1 MKATEQQNPSS
12 ITKERNIDTLSYLLL
27 SKLKPFSKHPFKP
40 YNEEKMLELAKSIK
54 EQGIIVPIL
63 VRPIEDKK
71 HSHEIV
77 AGHNR
82 VKAAQLTGLKK
93 ILCDVR
99 ELDDAQAV
107 ILMVDSNLQRETI
120 LPSEKAY
127 AYKYKLDAIKSQG
140 KRNDLTSAQFVPKSE
155 NMNARDIVGNQ
166 TGENRMQV
174 TRYIRLTNLI
184 PSLLDKVDERKLAF
198 IPAVELS
205 YLGKDEQEWLH
216 DILDREEHF
225 GVPLAIATKLKGIS
239 KSGILTYEKVD
250 RIIVARN
257 QEPPKAVKI
266 SYRTVKDYFPKGT
279 TPQEYENIIKQA
291 LKEWF
296 NNHPSKEISKKYFRQ
311 R

>member
-1 MKATEQQNPSS
+1 MKATEQ
-12 ITKERNIDTLSYLLL
+12 KEKNIDTLPSLLL

-40 YNEEKMLELAKSIK
+40 YNEEKMLELAESIN

-71 HSHEIV
+71 YSHEII

-82 VKAAQLTGLKK
+82 VKAVQLAGLKK
-93 ILCDVR
+93 IPCDVR

-140 KRNDLTSAQFVPKSE
+140 KRTDLTSYQFGTKLKGIRSTDIMAAQFGDSKIQIS
-155 NMNARDIVGNQ
+155 
-166 TGENRMQV
+166 
-174 TRYIRLTNLI
+174 RYIRLTNLI
-184 PSLLDKVDERKLAF
+184 SALLDKVDDRKLAF

-205 YLGKDEQEWLH
+205 YLTKNEQEWLH
-216 DILDREEHF
+216 TILNREEHF
-225 GVPLAIATKLKGIS
+225 GVPLAIATRLKGIS
-239 KSGILTYEKVD
+239 KNGTLTFEKID
-250 RIIVARN
+250 NIIVAKN

-266 SYRTVKDYFPKGT
+266 SYRALENYFPKGT
-279 TPQEYENIIKQA
+279 TPQEYEKVIKQA
-291 LKEWF
+291 LEEWF
-296 NNHPSKEISKKYFRQ
+296 ENHSSSTKKIRTDLLD